1 MADAHSVRRT
11 GAADPAGAV
20 GRTRVTGPADETV
33 EIDLDPRPDDAL
45 GPVENPVIEAHDLSV
60 ARDAEPVNFTVGEG
74 LTVLRNLREHNTT
87 ALSLTLAGRRRAVDG
102 EVLMRRDAGRDG
114 RRNRGRDERRD
125 EGGHESGRGG
135 FGHTGARERFRRVA
149 LAGVPETDSLERQVP
164 VRESIREQVAWAL
177 PFYRHAPRD
186 IMAHPYVT
194 RWSGVLGLEDLDP
207 ATPAGEIDVE
217 TRLTVRVMLAL
228 IARPDADLLI
238 VDDIDQLRDMDLRAE
253 MLERLVR
260 LAEELPVI
268 AHTVN
273 DGAPEGARFLDV
285 RRDVGE
291 YHAAANRRAATD
303 ARAGDRGDVGK
314 NGAQG
319 AQDAPTADRRDVGKR
334 GVQDAQDAPTADRR
348 DVGKHHADI
357 RTEGEERR

>member
-11 GAADPAGAV
+11 GAAVPTGAV
-20 GRTRVTGPADETV
+20 GHTRVAGPGDETV
-33 EIDLDPRPDDAL
+33 EIDLAPRPDDAL
-45 GPVENPVIEAHDLSV
+45 GPVENPVIEAHDLCV

-74 LTVLRNLREHNTT
+74 LTVLRNLREHHTT
-87 ALSLTLAGRRRAVDG
+87 ALSLTLAGRRRAVSG
-102 EVLMRRDAGRDG
+102 EVLMRRSGDD
-114 RRNRGRDERRD
+114 
-125 EGGHESGRGG
+125 GRGG
-135 FGHTGARERFRRVA
+135 RGGRDQGDGREGDRHEADGREGDAAAFGHTGARERFRRVA
-149 LAGVPETDSLERQVP
+149 LAGIPETDSLERQVP

-186 IMAHPYVT
+186 IMSHPYVT
-194 RWSGVLGLEDLDP
+194 RWSGVLGIEDLDA

-238 VDDIDQLRDMDLRAE
+238 VDDIDQLRDMDLRAA

-285 RRDVGE
+285 RHDVGE

-303 ARAGDRGDVGK
+303 ARTG
-314 NGAQG
+314 
-319 AQDAPTADRRDVGKR
+319 DRRDVAKH
-334 GVQDAQDAPTADRR
+334 DAHVVTDAPDADRR
-348 DVGKHHADI
+348 DVGKHHADT
-357 RTEGEERR
+357 RDEGEERR

>member
-11 GAADPAGAV
+11 GAADPTGAV
-20 GRTRVTGPADETV
+20 GHTRVAGPGDETV
-33 EIDLDPRPDDAL
+33 EIDLAPRPDDAL
-45 GPVENPVIEAHDLSV
+45 GPVENPVIEAHDLYV

-74 LTVLRNLREHNTT
+74 LTVLRNLREHHTT
-87 ALSLTLAGRRRAVDG
+87 ALSLTLAGRRRAVSG
-102 EVLMRRDAGRDG
+102 EVLMRRD
-114 RRNRGRDERRD
+114 
-125 EGGHESGRGG
+125 EGNHDDAAAL
-135 FGHTGARERFRRVA
+135 GHTGARERFRRVA

-194 RWSGVLGLEDLDP
+194 RWSGVLGLEDLDA

-228 IARPDADLLI
+228 IARPDAALLI
-238 VDDIDQLRDMDLRAE
+238 VDDIDQLRDMDLRAS

-260 LAEELPVI
+260 LAGELPVI

-285 RRDVGE
+285 RHDVGV
-291 YHAAANRRAATD
+291 YHAADNAAADNAAADHAADNAAPHEVATD
-303 ARAGDRGDVGK
+303 ARAGD
-314 NGAQG
+314 QG
-319 AQDAPTADRRDVGKR
+319 
-334 GVQDAQDAPTADRR
+334 
-348 DVGKHHADI
+348 DVGKHHAD
-357 RTEGEERR
+357 TCNEGEGRR